1 MTEIEVVKWDGS
13 IQPYDR
19 EKIRLT
25 LHRYGMTEKDIE
37 QTLENLEQ
45 KLFDGITTKEIFKII
60 EIQSKKKPRT
70 QKRDLRSALGEMNSK
85 PDFEVF
91 IQQLLRKSG
100 YTVHNTRDIPG
111 KCVMH
116 EIDGIAEKEGKLYYI
131 ETKHHSK
138 PHIRTPFIQTLAAKS
153 KLDDIRAGY
162 SEGLN
167 EFDFERIIML
177 CNTKMTSHAER
188 YAKCVGIQHIGWKTP
203 DGGIENMIRQTR
215 TYPVTLLASATKAEK
230 NKMSNA
236 GIVTL
241 DDLLKV
247 SRVKSVSKDNL
258 LKLKTEAKKILS

>member
-1 MTEIEVVKWDGS
+1 
-13 IQPYDR
+13 
-19 EKIRLT
+19 
-25 LHRYGMTEKDIE
+25 
-37 QTLENLEQ
+37 
-45 KLFDGITTKEIFKII
+45 
-60 EIQSKKKPRT
+60 
-70 QKRDLRSALGEMNSK
+70 
-85 PDFEVF
+85 
-91 IQQLLRKSG
+91 
-100 YTVHNTRDIPG
+100 
-111 KCVMH
+111 
-116 EIDGIAEKEGKLYYI
+116 
-131 ETKHHSK
+131 
-138 PHIRTPFIQTLAAKS
+138 
-153 KLDDIRAGY
+153 
-162 SEGLN
+162 
-167 EFDFERIIML
+167 ML